1 MKPRINNKG
10 VITMEEKVFKSL
22 DELFLI
28 NQQLK
33 GFFKVVKAH
42 FKLNFEEIYILNIL
56 NNCQGHEVT
65 AKEIAQQTHLKP
77 YYLTKAL
84 QKLKDLQLLS
94 KKRSIQDERTVIVY
108 VTKEQRER
116 INALIAELEKYIQ

>member
-1 MKPRINNKG
+1 MA
-10 VITMEEKVFKSL
+10 V
-22 DELFLI
+22 
-28 NQQLK
+28 
-33 GFFKVVKAH
+33 
-42 FKLNFEEIYILNIL
+42 
-56 NNCQGHEVT
+56 
-65 AKEIAQQTHLKP
+65 
-77 YYLTKAL
+77 

>member
-84 QKLKDLQLLS
+84 QKLKDLGYLN
-94 KKRSIQDERTVIVY
+94 KKRSDFDERTVIVF
-108 VTKEQRER
+108 VNDQ
-116 INALIAELEKYIQ
+116 EKAKIRHTIE